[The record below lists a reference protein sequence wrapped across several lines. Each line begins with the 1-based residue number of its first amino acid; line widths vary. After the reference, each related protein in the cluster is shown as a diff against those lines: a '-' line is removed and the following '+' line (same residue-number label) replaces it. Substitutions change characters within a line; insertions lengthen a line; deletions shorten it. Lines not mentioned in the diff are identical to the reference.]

1 VTPLDKSCYMA
12 RNLHDKQQYKIA
24 AVITDRQG
32 NVLSVGTN
40 SYKKTHT
47 LQAYYAAMAGEPK
60 RLFRHAEIHAI
71 SRLPR
76 GSKPWAIYISR
87 MNRNGEFSI
96 AKPCPICAFAIKD
109 TSIKNVYFTIGNP
122 SE

>member
-1 VTPLDKSCYMA
+1 MTPLAKSCKMA
-12 RNLHDKQQYKIA
+12 RNLQDKQQYKVA

-32 NVLSVGTN
+32 NILSVGTN

-47 LQAYYAAMAGEPK
+47 LQAHYATLVGEPK
-60 RLFRHAEIHAI
+60 RMFRHAEIHAI

-76 GSKPWAIYISR
+76 GSKPWAIYVSR

-96 AKPCPICAFAIKD
+96 AKPCPICAFAIKN
-109 TSIKNVYFTIGNP
+109 TGIKNVHFTVGNT
-122 SE
+122 SD